1 MGDIIGSLYEKG
13 RSVGGGGILMQ
24 RYNTREAV
32 CHLLSFSI
40 RKIRKNRHLTQRNSV
55 CYKRRFFSKF
65 STFIKRNAHLSGTDA
80 WFVKRDTWQRKSK
93 NRILSKNQGYRCY
106 IIRSNY
112 KYKSYSIYTI
122 HPNIHVQASTPIL
135 LPKSPWHV
143 TCHAHKIVRQS
154 AYPVEYQW

>member
-1 MGDIIGSLYEKG
+1 MCLKSELAFSNWELVWSISELVWFIWEIVIGNLYEKG

-40 RKIRKNRHLTQRNSV
+40 RKNRKNRHLTQRHSV
-55 CYKRRFFSKF
+55 CYKRRKFFQKF
-65 STFIKRNAHLSGTDA
+65 PLLSNGMPTWAVRTHDL
-80 WFVKRDTWQRKSK
+80 WSVTRDTWQRKSK

-112 KYKSYSIYTI
+112 KYKSYSIY
-122 HPNIHVQASTPIL
+122 
-135 LPKSPWHV
+135 
-143 TCHAHKIVRQS
+143 
-154 AYPVEYQW
+154 